1 MAVVLLIGH
10 CLGSSF
16 YGWRNSFNLTWFFCG
31 KKTQEGL
38 EGLSFVHF
46 LTIWKERNWRAFK
59 SGGQPIQ
66 LLKCSFLRGI
76 VLWVIMDIEEGLM
89 PLIGFVDWVEY
100 NWGRAVFLCSLFLEK
115 PLVPILYIL
124 CTLVYSFF
132 IHIHDI
138 FLLAYQKRLCGC
150 DALVCP
156 VLLVKNNNFYY
167 PWWLG
172 SVGSLWVLFC
182 VWVVIVSQK
191 DLTSNQT

>member
-1 MAVVLLIGH
+1 MCIFGQ
-10 CLGSSF
+10 F
-16 YGWRNSFNLTWFFCG
+16 
-31 KKTQEGL
+31 
-38 EGLSFVHF
+38 
-46 LTIWKERNWRAFK
+46 ERKGIEERLRA
-59 SGGQPIQ
+59 GGQPIQ

-100 NWGRAVFLCSLFLEK
+100 NRGRAVFLCSLFLEK

-150 DALVCP
+150 DAL
-156 VLLVKNNNFYY
+156 F
-167 PWWLG
+167 
-172 SVGSLWVLFC
+172 VLFY
-182 VWVVIVSQK
+182 W
-191 DLTSNQT
+191 